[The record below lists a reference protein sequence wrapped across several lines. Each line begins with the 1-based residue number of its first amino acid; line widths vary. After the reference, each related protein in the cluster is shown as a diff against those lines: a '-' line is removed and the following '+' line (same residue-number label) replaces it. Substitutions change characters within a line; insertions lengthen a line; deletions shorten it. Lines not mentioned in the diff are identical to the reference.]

1 MKKASL
7 MGYISRVLWWVI
19 PAAMVIGCDYGPDTH
34 GTAAGDAPLAILVAP
49 LESTCAA
56 TKPTSVDSYRVCGQ
70 APLELGDGSFGI
82 RKLFDKSSGPA
93 ADLTVRKIPVND
105 SYEVTVV
112 GLSGGQPA
120 FLSRRKNVKV
130 SVDKTTDVEMVLV
143 PYNRSACLSLE
154 AAGKPNHRLFSSAVE
169 LPDGRVF
176 VTGGFTGL
184 VPDGQGSTDKFLLAS
199 GSKGTYFIDPSTGQV
214 SKGPELLE
222 GRGAHSIIYIPAL
235 EKAVVLG
242 GASELLWRPADEDLA
257 LKYDSA
263 AGLNTVEIIDF
274 KQNPP
279 TVVAGQPMMLKRVFP
294 VVNRIGSEEI
304 VITGGGRW
312 PNPESDYKDAEFFN
326 VATATIDPT
335 ILASDF
341 VPRSGH
347 TMTFVKNENVSGNTI
362 EVYLLWGGSLN
373 DPKASLLRNTRSS
386 GKSSVTFADL
396 DITGDVPERTY
407 FHTMTALGQDRFLA
421 LGGVALDSNKK
432 LTRLENS
439 FAYLITYTNP
449 GGNSP
454 TLAISART
462 GFPSARIFHTATS
475 HDGKIVTI
483 VGGFLG
489 LNGNASDQ
497 VAYFDADS
505 LTFASE
511 PQPAGG
517 FAPRAGHVG
526 LSLRND
532 ALYLGGGVSAAD
544 DLTKAEQMLSELIVP
559 GMVSYCDALVP
570 VKGEGGN

>member
-1 MKKASL
+1 
-7 MGYISRVLWWVI
+7 MGYISRVLSWVVL
-19 PAAMVIGCDYGPDTH
+19 ATVLFGCDYGGGTDDQAQGDT
-34 GTAAGDAPLAILVAP
+34 PLAIVVAP
-49 LESTCAA
+49 LESACAG
-56 TKPTSVDSYRVCGQ
+56 TKASAVDSYRVCGQ
-70 APLELGDGSFGI
+70 APLELGDGTFGI
-82 RKLFDKSSGPA
+82 RKLFDKSASPA
-93 ADLTVRKIPVND
+93 TDLFVRKIPVND

-112 GLSGGQPA
+112 GFSGGQPA

-130 SVDKTTDVEMVLV
+130 SVDKTTDVDMVLV
-143 PYNRSACLSLE
+143 PYNQSACLSLD
-154 AAGKPNHRLFSSAVE
+154 AAGKPNHRLFSAAVE

-199 GSKGTYFIDPSTGQV
+199 GSKGTYFIDPATGQV

-222 GRGAHSIIYIPAL
+222 GRGAHAVVYVPAL

-242 GASELLWRPADEDLA
+242 GASELLWRPADADLA
-257 LKYDSA
+257 LKYDSK

-274 KQNPP
+274 KQDPP
-279 TVVAGQPMMLKRVFP
+279 VVTQGQAMMLKRVFP

-326 VATATIDPT
+326 VATSTIDPT

-373 DPKASLLRNTRSS
+373 DPKASLLRNTRTS

-396 DITGDVPERTY
+396 DITGDIPERTY
-407 FHTMTALGQDRFLA
+407 FHSMTALGQDRFLA

-454 TLAISART
+454 TLAVSART
-462 GFPSARIFHTATS
+462 GFPNPRIFHTATS
-475 HDGKIVTI
+475 HDGKVVTI

-489 LNGNASDQ
+489 LNGSATDQ
-497 VAYFDADS
+497 VAYFDADA

-511 PQPAGG
+511 PQPTGG
-517 FAPRAGHVG
+517 FAARAGHVA
-526 LSLRND
+526 LSLKND
-532 ALYLGGGVSAAD
+532 ALYLGGGISAAE

-559 GMVSYCDALVP
+559 GMVRYCDALVP